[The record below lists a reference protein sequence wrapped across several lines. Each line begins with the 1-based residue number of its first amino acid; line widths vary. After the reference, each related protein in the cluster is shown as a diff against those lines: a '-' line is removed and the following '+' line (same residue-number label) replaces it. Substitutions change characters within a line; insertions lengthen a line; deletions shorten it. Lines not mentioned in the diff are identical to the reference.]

1 MNFDIKEVKIEIY
14 IPEEYIEEIRNALTL
29 AGACRAGNY
38 DHVLSYQ
45 SENYRYKNQLQSYPN
60 IHGRKSNDLHKGQ

>member
-38 DHVLSYQ
+38 DHVLSYPV
-45 SENYRYKNQLQSYPN
+45 SYTHLDVYKRQKQKTA
-60 IHGRKSNDLHKGQ
+60 GADDR

>member
-38 DHVLSYQ
+38 DHVLSYHERILETIGEQ
-45 SENYRYKNQLQSYPN
+45 SPVSR
-60 IHGRKSNDLHKGQ
+60 RKRNDLLRY